1 MTLINRLREEFGFL
15 KGNFLI
21 LIVTFTLSGFAS
33 GLYFSFRSP
42 YLVGLGASVVQIG
55 LISSIGSVIAAFI
68 RIPGAYIADR
78 FGRRRVIVVFTY
90 FVAVGFLVHALA
102 PSWWFILLGSII
114 LNVSRIYR
122 PALEAIEADSLPEE
136 RRGMGYSLGNMAPG
150 IFSALSPPIAGF
162 IVARYGIIYG
172 MRILYM
178 AATLIIVGIAVI
190 RTFYLVETIEV
201 DPLAELTGL
210 WSHAKDSINAF
221 KVALSEMNRDLW
233 AFSLLEI
240 LHSFSDP
247 IYGVYLSLYIL
258 GFKGIS
264 DIQWGFINS
273 LFLPV
278 SMLLGLPVGKLIDRI
293 RRKWSVLLGYLVLAP
308 VGLLLIY
315 SRGFN
320 MLVLVFLVR
329 AVGQTIVFPAVH
341 SLRADLIPVERRG
354 RIMGLI
360 GVMKNLVMVPSAV
373 FFGWIY
379 QEVSP
384 GLTFMFG
391 SVLAVFSIL
400 LVLASFGRARDG

>member
-21 LIVTFTLSGFAS
+21 LIVTFTMSGFAS

-400 LVLASFGRARDG
+400 LVLASFGRARDR